1 MIFFVLI
8 FFVLTM
14 YFAQNKHRAKSLI
27 SNVRRNWSYIL
38 GVIGTVQFLMGFTY
52 GPKHFFIGAFVGA
65 WAWFVYVARKGQ
77 KVTWKTTIKTT
88 LLVLSS
94 IIYLAAVN
102 NPNSWVPV
110 ALDAIFLVIVVAL
123 GFDFTRVTNPT
134 NVVITSDTSPVS
146 REIVDEARSL
156 AGLKLHHKISKRTKR
171 LIYWI
176 SGIILFIIILPFII
190 LAIDKAVDGYLHY
203 YHSVQNIGKE
213 EECDTLVTIEEDVPI
228 SEIIYYRSDG
238 NLEVYPIEND
248 YNSLDSC
255 AE

>member
-8 FFVLTM
+8 FFVLTL

-38 GVIGTVQFLMGFTY
+38 GVIGGSQFIMGFTY
-52 GPKHFFIGAFVGA
+52 EPKHFFIGAFVGA

-77 KVTWKTTIKTT
+77 KVTWKTAIKTT
-88 LLVLSS
+88 FLVLSS

-110 ALDAIFLVIVVAL
+110 VLDAIFLVIVVAL

-134 NVVITSDTSPVS
+134 TVVTTIDTSPIS
-146 REIVDEARSL
+146 REIVDEARSP
-156 AGLKLHHKISKRTKR
+156 AGLKPHHKISKRTKR

-176 SGIILFIIILPFII
+176 SGSILFIIILPFII
-190 LAIDKAVDGYLHY
+190 LAIDKAVNGYLHY

-213 EECDTLVTIEEDVPI
+213 EKYDSVVVTEEDIPI
-228 SEIIYYRSDG
+228 SDIIYYRSDG
-238 NLEVYPIEND
+238 NVEVYPIENY